1 MKQIVFTL
9 DTTGSMYPCLTQA
22 RRNIRETVRRLFRE
36 LSDLEIAIIAHGDY
50 CDAGRTYVT
59 KTLDF
64 TNNEDKIVKFVNSVE
79 ATGGGDSE
87 ECYELVLH
95 EARTKLSWKA
105 GDTKVVVLIGDDIPH
120 DKNYYDN
127 KKRIDWRNELDLL
140 LEAKIQVYGVQALRR
155 SHATYFYQEIAN
167 KTNGIHLNLDQFSH
181 VEDLILAVT
190 FKQKGEDYLK
200 KFEEEVSGKGR
211 MNRSLDD
218 MFDRLY
224 GRAPKTSIVKDKTYG
239 DVKLTRLPSKRFAPT
254 SLKAVHPA
262 RFQVLYV
269 DRDRTIMDFVQDHG
283 LTFQK
288 GRGFYELT
296 KSVKVQSYKE
306 IVLQDRHTG
315 DFYNGEAARDL
326 VGLPR
331 DADAQLKPVSLDK
344 YKVFIQSTSNNR
356 KLLADTDFLYEVD
369 ASLR

>member
-1 MKQIVFTL
+1 MPGPHTL
-9 DTTGSMYPCLTQA
+9 LDLT
-22 RRNIRETVRRLFRE
+22 
-36 LSDLEIAIIAHGDY
+36 SD
-50 CDAGRTYVT
+50 
-59 KTLDF
+59 
-64 TNNEDKIVKFVNSVE
+64 EDKIVKFVNGVE
-79 ATGGGDSE
+79 ATGGGDSP

-95 EARTKLSWKA
+95 EARTKLNWKA
-105 GDTKVVVLIGDDIPH
+105 GDVKVVVLIGDDVPH
-120 DKNYYDN
+120 DKNYPGN
-127 KKRIDWRNELDLL
+127 KKKIDWRNELDLL
-140 LEAKIQVYGVQALRR
+140 LESKIQVYGVQALRR
-155 SHATYFYQEIAN
+155 GHATSFYQEIAN

-181 VEDLILAVT
+181 VQDLILAVA

-218 MFDRLY
+218 MFDKLY
-224 GRAPKTSIVKDKTYG
+224 GRVAIASRVTFEPGKKSVIDNVK
-239 DVKLTRLPSKRFAPT
+239 RSNRFAPT

-296 KSVKVQSYKE
+296 KSVMVQSYKE
-306 IVLQDRHTG
+306 VILQDRHSG
-315 DFYNGEAARDL
+315 DFYTGEYARDL
-326 VGLPR
+326 VGLPHGEN
-331 DADAQLKPVSLDK
+331 AQLRPVSLDK

-356 KLLADTDFLYEVD
+356 KLLGDTEFLYEVD
-369 ASLR
+369 ATLR